1 MKKGFLAFVFA
12 SMFLLS
18 SCALFIYEDD
28 DDDDRYGCDDGYDT
42 LMIIYSSKAGN
53 PVLP

>member
-1 MKKGFLAFVFA
+1 MKKGLLAVVFA

-18 SCALFIYEDD
+18 SCALFIYEDE
-28 DDDDRYGCDDGYDT
+28 DDDRYGCDDGHDT
-42 LMIIYSSKAGN
+42 LMIIYSSKADN

>member
-1 MKKGFLAFVFA
+1 MKKGILAAIFA
-12 SMFLLS
+12 SMFLLN

-28 DDDDRYGCDDGYDT
+28 CDDDRYGCDHDSDT

>member
-1 MKKGFLAFVFA
+1 MKKGIFAVVFA

-18 SCALFIYEDD
+18 SCALFIYDD
-28 DDDDRYGCDDGYDT
+28 DDDDRYGCDYDDPDT

-53 PVLP
+53 PLLP